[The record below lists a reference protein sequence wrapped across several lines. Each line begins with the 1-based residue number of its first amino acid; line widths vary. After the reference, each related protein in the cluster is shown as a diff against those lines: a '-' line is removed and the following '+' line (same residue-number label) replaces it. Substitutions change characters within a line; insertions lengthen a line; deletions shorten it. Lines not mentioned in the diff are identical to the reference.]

1 MKENIKNPYYILAP
15 MVGNSELAWRTLARR
30 YGATICY
37 TEMVHCEAFLR
48 SKKNPVKNNWYSTN
62 KEDRPLVIQVCGNN
76 PQIMLEACLILQE
89 ECDAIDINFGC
100 PQEVAKR
107 GKYGSWL
114 QDDWSLIEEIVKTLS
129 SNIKV
134 PVFCKIRVFE
144 CVEMTVSYAKMIEN
158 AGCKLLA
165 VHGRTRE
172 QKGINSGLAS
182 WEHIRRIKENL
193 KIPVV
198 SNGNILYHTD
208 LKKCLDF
215 TKCDA
220 VMVAETH
227 LYNPLIFTNL
237 EKTSLEIC
245 KEYLD
250 ICSNIPDS
258 YEEKHIKSH
267 AFKLLHGILKD
278 DVDLKRSLNKCNKL
292 EDYKLFLKNLE
303 EMQID
308 PNKLKMLPY
317 MRDVKND

>member
-1 MKENIKNPYYILAP
+1 MKENIKKPYYILAP

-114 QDDWSLIEEIVKTLS
+114 QDDWSLIEDIVKTLS
-129 SNIKV
+129 SNLKV
-134 PVFCKIRVFE
+134 PVFCKIRVFK
-144 CVEMTVSYAKMIEN
+144 CMEMTVSYAKMIEN
-158 AGCKLLA
+158 AGCKLLP

-172 QKGINSGLAS
+172 QKGIKSGLAS

-198 SNGNILYHTD
+198 SNGNILYHSD
-208 LKKCLDF
+208 LEKCLDF
-215 TKCDA
+215 TKCDG

-227 LYNPLIFTNL
+227 LYNPVNL
-237 EKTSLEIC
+237 
-245 KEYLD
+245 
-250 ICSNIPDS
+250 
-258 YEEKHIKSH
+258 
-267 AFKLLHGILKD
+267 
-278 DVDLKRSLNKCNKL
+278 
-292 EDYKLFLKNLE
+292 YKF
-303 EMQID
+303 
-308 PNKLKMLPY
+308 
-317 MRDVKND
+317 